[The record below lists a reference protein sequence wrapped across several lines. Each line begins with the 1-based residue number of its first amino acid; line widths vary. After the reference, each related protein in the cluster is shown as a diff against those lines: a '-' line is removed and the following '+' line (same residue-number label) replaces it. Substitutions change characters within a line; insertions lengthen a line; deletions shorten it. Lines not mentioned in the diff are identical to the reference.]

1 MIVYIRQMFFASHT
15 KHTKAKWM
23 TAIHNRI
30 ETYIE
35 DTDK

>member
-1 MIVYIRQMFFASHT
+1 MFFFASHT